1 MIGSSGF
8 VMVEVSSSTSDIR
21 LILAMLMEIMT
32 NTMDSIISDIIIL
45 MT

>member
-1 MIGSSGF
+1 MIGSSGL
-8 VMVEVSSSTSDIR
+8 VMVGASSRTSDIR

-32 NTMDSIISDIIIL
+32 NTMDNIISDIIML

>member
-8 VMVEVSSSTSDIR
+8 VMVGVSSRTSDIR